1 MSPGK
6 GGRGIPCRESAPPFL
21 QGFSVHPVRT
31 LKRATGRFRPTAES
45 LKAAYRTSPQLCQER
60 TFAIRKENLG
70 ICAGALGVGRQD
82 VNGRYR
88 TGSFLSFFPRMFWND
103 QRGAHGRSVYR
114 FFLALGVP
122 LVFGACIGAA
132 FRGRFGRGLGLV
144 TLALG
149 LAGLLYGALTFTTY
163 RDGYGLFA
171 WVLQILM
178 AGGVFCFGGACWLA
192 ARRKRQGVEKTP
204 WDWRQ
209 R

>member
-1 MSPGK
+1 MDGQF
-6 GGRGIPCRESAPPFL
+6 I
-21 QGFSVHPVRT
+21 V
-31 LKRATGRFRPTAES
+31 
-45 LKAAYRTSPQLCQER
+45 
-60 TFAIRKENLG
+60 
-70 ICAGALGVGRQD
+70 
-82 VNGRYR
+82 
-88 TGSFLSFFPRMFWND
+88 
-103 QRGAHGRSVYR
+103 

-178 AGGVFCFGGACWLA
+178 AGGVVCFGGACW
-192 ARRKRQGVEKTP
+192 RRAGRGREWKKRRGTGGNAEQPAGCSLFSRP
-204 WDWRQ
+204 PQ
-209 R
+209 LSP

>member
-1 MSPGK
+1 MDGQF
-6 GGRGIPCRESAPPFL
+6 I
-21 QGFSVHPVRT
+21 V
-31 LKRATGRFRPTAES
+31 
-45 LKAAYRTSPQLCQER
+45 
-60 TFAIRKENLG
+60 
-70 ICAGALGVGRQD
+70 
-82 VNGRYR
+82 
-88 TGSFLSFFPRMFWND
+88 
-103 QRGAHGRSVYR
+103 

-132 FRGRFGRGLGLV
+132 FRGRLGLV

-192 ARRKRQGVEKTP
+192 ARRKRQGVEKTQ

>member
-1 MSPGK
+1 MNSGKAVNPGK

-114 FFLALGVP
+114 FFSCPGRA
-122 LVFGACIGAA
+122 ACFRSLYRRRILRTFRQGIGARHSCA
-132 FRGRFGRGLGLV
+132 RACRSALRRFDLH
-144 TLALG
+144 
-149 LAGLLYGALTFTTY
+149 
-163 RDGYGLFA
+163 D
-171 WVLQILM
+171 I
-178 AGGVFCFGGACWLA
+178 
-192 ARRKRQGVEKTP
+192 P
-204 WDWRQ
+204 
-209 R
+209 

>member
-1 MSPGK
+1 MDGQF
-6 GGRGIPCRESAPPFL
+6 I
-21 QGFSVHPVRT
+21 V
-31 LKRATGRFRPTAES
+31 
-45 LKAAYRTSPQLCQER
+45 
-60 TFAIRKENLG
+60 
-70 ICAGALGVGRQD
+70 
-82 VNGRYR
+82 
-88 TGSFLSFFPRMFWND
+88 
-103 QRGAHGRSVYR
+103 

-163 RDGYGLFA
+163 RDGY
-171 WVLQILM
+171 
-178 AGGVFCFGGACWLA
+178 VFCFGGACWLA

>member
-1 MSPGK
+1 M
-6 GGRGIPCRESAPPFL
+6 
-21 QGFSVHPVRT
+21 
-31 LKRATGRFRPTAES
+31 
-45 LKAAYRTSPQLCQER
+45 
-60 TFAIRKENLG
+60 
-70 ICAGALGVGRQD
+70 
-82 VNGRYR
+82 NGRYR
-88 TGSFLSFFPRMFWND
+88 TASFLSFFPRMFWND
-103 QRGAHGRSVYR
+103 RRGAHGRSVYR

>member
-1 MSPGK
+1 MDGQF
-6 GGRGIPCRESAPPFL
+6 I
-21 QGFSVHPVRT
+21 V
-31 LKRATGRFRPTAES
+31 
-45 LKAAYRTSPQLCQER
+45 
-60 TFAIRKENLG
+60 
-70 ICAGALGVGRQD
+70 
-82 VNGRYR
+82 
-88 TGSFLSFFPRMFWND
+88 
-103 QRGAHGRSVYR
+103 

-192 ARRKRQGVEKTP
+192 ARRKRQGVEKRRGTGGNAEQP
-204 WDWRQ
+204 AGCSLFSRPPQ
-209 R
+209 LSP

>member
-1 MSPGK
+1 MDGQF
-6 GGRGIPCRESAPPFL
+6 I
-21 QGFSVHPVRT
+21 V
-31 LKRATGRFRPTAES
+31 
-45 LKAAYRTSPQLCQER
+45 
-60 TFAIRKENLG
+60 
-70 ICAGALGVGRQD
+70 
-82 VNGRYR
+82 
-88 TGSFLSFFPRMFWND
+88 
-103 QRGAHGRSVYR
+103 

-132 FRGRFGRGLGLV
+132 FRGRFGRGLG
-144 TLALG
+144 
-149 LAGLLYGALTFTTY
+149 LYGALTFTTY

>member
-1 MSPGK
+1 MDGQF
-6 GGRGIPCRESAPPFL
+6 I
-21 QGFSVHPVRT
+21 V
-31 LKRATGRFRPTAES
+31 
-45 LKAAYRTSPQLCQER
+45 
-60 TFAIRKENLG
+60 
-70 ICAGALGVGRQD
+70 
-82 VNGRYR
+82 
-88 TGSFLSFFPRMFWND
+88 
-103 QRGAHGRSVYR
+103 

-178 AGGVFCFGGACWLA
+178 AGGVFCFGGACGLA
-192 ARRKRQGVEKTP
+192 ARRKRQGVGKNAVGLAATLNSPQVALCFPGLRNSPHEL
-204 WDWRQ
+204 
-209 R
+209 

>member
-1 MSPGK
+1 MDGQF
-6 GGRGIPCRESAPPFL
+6 I
-21 QGFSVHPVRT
+21 V
-31 LKRATGRFRPTAES
+31 
-45 LKAAYRTSPQLCQER
+45 
-60 TFAIRKENLG
+60 
-70 ICAGALGVGRQD
+70 
-82 VNGRYR
+82 
-88 TGSFLSFFPRMFWND
+88 
-103 QRGAHGRSVYR
+103 

-178 AGGVFCFGGACWLA
+178 AGGVFCFGAGW
-192 ARRKRQGVEKTP
+192 RRAGRGREWKKRRGTGGNAEQPAGCSLFSLP
-204 WDWRQ
+204 LQ
-209 R
+209 LSP

>member
-1 MSPGK
+1 MT
-6 GGRGIPCRESAPPFL
+6 RE
-21 QGFSVHPVRT
+21 VRMD
-31 LKRATGRFRPTAES
+31 GQF
-45 LKAAYRTSPQLCQER
+45 
-60 TFAIRKENLG
+60 I
-70 ICAGALGVGRQD
+70 V
-82 VNGRYR
+82 
-88 TGSFLSFFPRMFWND
+88 
-103 QRGAHGRSVYR
+103 

-149 LAGLLYGALTFTTY
+149 IAGLLYGALTFTTY

>member
-1 MSPGK
+1 MDGQF
-6 GGRGIPCRESAPPFL
+6 I
-21 QGFSVHPVRT
+21 V
-31 LKRATGRFRPTAES
+31 
-45 LKAAYRTSPQLCQER
+45 
-60 TFAIRKENLG
+60 
-70 ICAGALGVGRQD
+70 
-82 VNGRYR
+82 
-88 TGSFLSFFPRMFWND
+88 
-103 QRGAHGRSVYR
+103 

-178 AGGVFCFGGACWLA
+178 AGGRFLFWRCVLAGGAPEEA
-192 ARRKRQGVEKTP
+192 GSGKTP

>member
-1 MSPGK
+1 
-6 GGRGIPCRESAPPFL
+6 
-21 QGFSVHPVRT
+21 
-31 LKRATGRFRPTAES
+31 
-45 LKAAYRTSPQLCQER
+45 
-60 TFAIRKENLG
+60 
-70 ICAGALGVGRQD
+70 
-82 VNGRYR
+82 
-88 TGSFLSFFPRMFWND
+88 MFWND

-149 LAGLLYGALTFTTY
+149 LVGLLYGALTFTTY

-192 ARRKRQGVEKTP
+192 EEAGSGKNAVGLAATLNSPQAALCFPGLRNSPHEL
-204 WDWRQ
+204 
-209 R
+209 

>member
-1 MSPGK
+1 MDGQF
-6 GGRGIPCRESAPPFL
+6 I
-21 QGFSVHPVRT
+21 V
-31 LKRATGRFRPTAES
+31 
-45 LKAAYRTSPQLCQER
+45 
-60 TFAIRKENLG
+60 
-70 ICAGALGVGRQD
+70 
-82 VNGRYR
+82 
-88 TGSFLSFFPRMFWND
+88 
-103 QRGAHGRSVYR
+103 

-192 ARRKRQGVEKTP
+192 RRKRQGVEKTP

>member
-1 MSPGK
+1 MDGQF
-6 GGRGIPCRESAPPFL
+6 I
-21 QGFSVHPVRT
+21 V
-31 LKRATGRFRPTAES
+31 
-45 LKAAYRTSPQLCQER
+45 
-60 TFAIRKENLG
+60 
-70 ICAGALGVGRQD
+70 
-82 VNGRYR
+82 
-88 TGSFLSFFPRMFWND
+88 
-103 QRGAHGRSVYR
+103 

-178 AGGVFCFGGACWLA
+178 AGGVFCFGGAGW
-192 ARRKRQGVEKTP
+192 RRAGRGREGKKRRGTGGNAEQPAGCSLFSRP
-204 WDWRQ
+204 PQ
-209 R
+209 LSP

>member
-1 MSPGK
+1 MDGQF
-6 GGRGIPCRESAPPFL
+6 I
-21 QGFSVHPVRT
+21 V
-31 LKRATGRFRPTAES
+31 
-45 LKAAYRTSPQLCQER
+45 
-60 TFAIRKENLG
+60 
-70 ICAGALGVGRQD
+70 
-82 VNGRYR
+82 
-88 TGSFLSFFPRMFWND
+88 
-103 QRGAHGRSVYR
+103 

-178 AGGVFCFGGACWLA
+178 AGGVFCLAVRAGWRRAGRGREWKNAVGLA
-192 ARRKRQGVEKTP
+192 ATLNSPQVALCFPTSATLPMSFEVCFLVLP
-204 WDWRQ
+204 FPEWLCLNSHCPLALFP
-209 R
+209 

>member
-1 MSPGK
+1 MDGQF
-6 GGRGIPCRESAPPFL
+6 I
-21 QGFSVHPVRT
+21 V
-31 LKRATGRFRPTAES
+31 
-45 LKAAYRTSPQLCQER
+45 
-60 TFAIRKENLG
+60 
-70 ICAGALGVGRQD
+70 
-82 VNGRYR
+82 
-88 TGSFLSFFPRMFWND
+88 
-103 QRGAHGRSVYR
+103 
-114 FFLALGVP
+114 FFLP
-122 LVFGACIGAA
+122 WACRLFSEPVSGAA

>member
-1 MSPGK
+1 MDGQF
-6 GGRGIPCRESAPPFL
+6 I
-21 QGFSVHPVRT
+21 V
-31 LKRATGRFRPTAES
+31 
-45 LKAAYRTSPQLCQER
+45 
-60 TFAIRKENLG
+60 
-70 ICAGALGVGRQD
+70 
-82 VNGRYR
+82 
-88 TGSFLSFFPRMFWND
+88 
-103 QRGAHGRSVYR
+103 

-192 ARRKRQGVEKTP
+192 ARPEEAGSGKNAVGLAATLNSPQVALCFPDLRNSPHEL
-204 WDWRQ
+204 
-209 R
+209 

>member
-1 MSPGK
+1 MDGQF
-6 GGRGIPCRESAPPFL
+6 I
-21 QGFSVHPVRT
+21 V
-31 LKRATGRFRPTAES
+31 
-45 LKAAYRTSPQLCQER
+45 
-60 TFAIRKENLG
+60 
-70 ICAGALGVGRQD
+70 
-82 VNGRYR
+82 
-88 TGSFLSFFPRMFWND
+88 
-103 QRGAHGRSVYR
+103 

-192 ARRKRQGVEKTP
+192 ARRKRQASPIFRMARPNSLPGLPLSPAPIQAPKAMMAKAPKKMPKTLST
-204 WDWRQ
+204 RTS

>member
-1 MSPGK
+1 MDGQF
-6 GGRGIPCRESAPPFL
+6 I
-21 QGFSVHPVRT
+21 V
-31 LKRATGRFRPTAES
+31 
-45 LKAAYRTSPQLCQER
+45 
-60 TFAIRKENLG
+60 
-70 ICAGALGVGRQD
+70 
-82 VNGRYR
+82 
-88 TGSFLSFFPRMFWND
+88 
-103 QRGAHGRSVYR
+103 

-178 AGGVFCFGGACWLA
+178 AGGVFCFGGACWLEEAGSGKNAVGLA
-192 ARRKRQGVEKTP
+192 ATLNSPQVALCFPDLRNSPHEL
-204 WDWRQ
+204 
-209 R
+209 

>member
-1 MSPGK
+1 MC
-6 GGRGIPCRESAPPFL
+6 GGAWRGAPRCEREIPD
-21 QGFSVHPVRT
+21 
-31 LKRATGRFRPTAES
+31 
-45 LKAAYRTSPQLCQER
+45 
-60 TFAIRKENLG
+60 RKL
-70 ICAGALGVGRQD
+70 
-82 VNGRYR
+82 
-88 TGSFLSFFPRMFWND
+88 SFLFSSNVLERPERCAWTVSLSF
-103 QRGAHGRSVYR
+103 

-192 ARRKRQGVEKTP
+192 ARRKRQGVEKTQ

>member
-1 MSPGK
+1 MDGQFIVFFLPWA
-6 GGRGIPCRESAPPFL
+6 CRLFSEPVSAPHSEDVSA
-21 QGFSVHPVRT
+21 GDWGS
-31 LKRATGRFRPTAES
+31 S
-45 LKAAYRTSPQLCQER
+45 LL
-60 TFAIRKENLG
+60 
-70 ICAGALGVGRQD
+70 
-82 VNGRYR
+82 
-88 TGSFLSFFPRMFWND
+88 
-103 QRGAHGRSVYR
+103 RS
-114 FFLALGVP
+114 
-122 LVFGACIGAA
+122 
-132 FRGRFGRGLGLV
+132 
-144 TLALG
+144 G

>member
-1 MSPGK
+1 MDGQF
-6 GGRGIPCRESAPPFL
+6 I
-21 QGFSVHPVRT
+21 V
-31 LKRATGRFRPTAES
+31 
-45 LKAAYRTSPQLCQER
+45 
-60 TFAIRKENLG
+60 
-70 ICAGALGVGRQD
+70 
-82 VNGRYR
+82 
-88 TGSFLSFFPRMFWND
+88 
-103 QRGAHGRSVYR
+103 

-178 AGGVFCFGGACWLA
+178 AGGVFCPLTLPPWFSCPLPGVGAVA
-192 ARRKRQGVEKTP
+192 APRGRQCGY
-204 WDWRQ
+204 Q
-209 R
+209 RGICRT

>member
-1 MSPGK
+1 MDGQF
-6 GGRGIPCRESAPPFL
+6 I
-21 QGFSVHPVRT
+21 V
-31 LKRATGRFRPTAES
+31 
-45 LKAAYRTSPQLCQER
+45 
-60 TFAIRKENLG
+60 
-70 ICAGALGVGRQD
+70 
-82 VNGRYR
+82 
-88 TGSFLSFFPRMFWND
+88 
-103 QRGAHGRSVYR
+103 

-192 ARRKRQGVEKTP
+192 ARRKRQEVEKRRGTGGNAEQP
-204 WDWRQ
+204 AGCSLFSRPPQ
-209 R
+209 LSP

>member
-1 MSPGK
+1 MDGQF
-6 GGRGIPCRESAPPFL
+6 I
-21 QGFSVHPVRT
+21 V
-31 LKRATGRFRPTAES
+31 
-45 LKAAYRTSPQLCQER
+45 
-60 TFAIRKENLG
+60 
-70 ICAGALGVGRQD
+70 
-82 VNGRYR
+82 
-88 TGSFLSFFPRMFWND
+88 
-103 QRGAHGRSVYR
+103 

-178 AGGVFCFGGACWLA
+178 AGGGFCFCGAGGTAVPEGGSCWLA
-192 ARRKRQGVEKTP
+192 ALRKRQGLEKTP

>member
-1 MSPGK
+1 
-6 GGRGIPCRESAPPFL
+6 
-21 QGFSVHPVRT
+21 
-31 LKRATGRFRPTAES
+31 
-45 LKAAYRTSPQLCQER
+45 
-60 TFAIRKENLG
+60 
-70 ICAGALGVGRQD
+70 
-82 VNGRYR
+82 
-88 TGSFLSFFPRMFWND
+88 MFWND

-114 FFLALGVP
+114 FFFLALGVP

>member
-1 MSPGK
+1 MDGQF
-6 GGRGIPCRESAPPFL
+6 I
-21 QGFSVHPVRT
+21 V
-31 LKRATGRFRPTAES
+31 
-45 LKAAYRTSPQLCQER
+45 
-60 TFAIRKENLG
+60 
-70 ICAGALGVGRQD
+70 
-82 VNGRYR
+82 
-88 TGSFLSFFPRMFWND
+88 
-103 QRGAHGRSVYR
+103 

-192 ARRKRQGVEKTP
+192 ACPKRQGVGLAATLNSPQVALCFPDLRNSPHEL
-204 WDWRQ
+204 
-209 R
+209 